1 MSRIGRLPVA
11 IPAGVEVT
19 FANNVIKVK
28 GKLGELTQEIDPKIN
43 VKIENNEVILTRASE
58 ENNVKAKHG
67 LYRALIAN
75 MVKGVTEGYTR
86 KLVVNGVG
94 YKVQKQGNDVV
105 MNIGFSHTITV
116 KAIDGV
122 KLDCPTAT
130 EIVVSGI
137 AKDKVGEMAASI
149 RALKKVEPYHGYGIK
164 YDDEVVIRK
173 QGKTAGKK

>member
-11 IPAGVEVT
+11 IPAGVEVK
-19 FANNVIKVK
+19 FDNNVITVK
-28 GKLGELTQEIDPKIN
+28 GKLGELKQEIDPKIN
-43 VKIENNEVILTRASE
+43 VKIENNEVILTRTSE
-58 ENNVKAKHG
+58 ENDVKAKHG
-67 LYRALIAN
+67 LYRALISN

-94 YKVQKQGNDVV
+94 YKVQKQGNDVL

-149 RALKKVEPYHGYGIK
+149 RALKKVEPYHGYGIR

>member
-19 FANNVIKVK
+19 VNNNVVTVK
-28 GKLGELTQEIDPKIN
+28 GKLGVLTQELDANIN
-43 VKIENNEVILTRASE
+43 VKVENNQVILTRAND
-58 ENNVKAKHG
+58 ENEIKAKHG

-86 KLVVNGVG
+86 KLIVKGVG

-105 MNIGFSHTITV
+105 MNIGFSHPVTV
-116 KAIDGV
+116 KAVEGI
-122 KLDCPTAT
+122 KLECPTAT

-137 AKDKVGEMAASI
+137 AKDKVGEVAAKI
-149 RALKKVEPYHGYGIK
+149 RAVKKVEPYHGYGIQ
-164 YDDEVVIRK
+164 YDDEVVVRK

>member
-11 IPAGVEVT
+11 VPAGVEVT
-19 FANNVIKVK
+19 VSNNVITVK
-28 GKLGELTQEIDPKIN
+28 GKLGVLTQEFDPRIN
-43 VKIENNEVILTRASE
+43 IVVENNQVILTR
-58 ENNVKAKHG
+58 ENDANDVKAKHG
-67 LYRALIAN
+67 LYRALVAN
-75 MVKGVTEGYTR
+75 MIKGVTEGYSR

-94 YKVQKQGNDVV
+94 YKVQKQGNDVI
-105 MNIGFSHTITV
+105 MNIGYSLPVTV
-116 KAIDGV
+116 KAVDGI

-137 AKDKVGEMAASI
+137 AKDKVGEVAAKI
-149 RALKKVEPYHGYGIK
+149 RAVKKVEPYHGYGIK